1 MVIEHCPAS
10 SALGAVIS
18 GIDLAKPIN
27 SKMVDALKEI
37 WAENLVMIFRN
48 QSLSDDDLIRFSS
61 HFGEC
66 EKAPIGDSV
75 LGQNIPPEITVVS
88 NVKENGKT
96 IGFLGT
102 GELTWHTDM
111 SYIPEPADAS
121 GLYAI
126 EVANGPGGETS
137 FLNMFSAFETL
148 PSGLLD
154 KIKGRTANHDSS
166 YTSAGTLRT
175 GLPEVTDVRKAPGA
189 HHPLLRTHPVT
200 GRTALYLGRRP
211 NCYILNLPVSVSET
225 LLDEIWSHTTQKK
238 FVYQHRWAKGDFVFW
253 DNRCV
258 MHRREPFNSGERR
271 IMHRTQLKG
280 TAPYYCTS
288 QKT

>member
-10 SALGAVIS
+10 KALGAIIS
-18 GIDLAKPIN
+18 GIDLAKPI
-27 SKMVDALKEI
+27 KKETVDALKDI

-61 HFGEC
+61 YFGEC
-66 EKAPIGDSV
+66 EKAPIGDEV
-75 LGQNIPPEITVVS
+75 LAQDIPAEITVVS

-148 PSGLLD
+148 PMKLLA
-154 KIKGRTANHDSS
+154 KIKDRVANHDSS

-175 GLPEVTDVRKAPGA
+175 GLAEVTDVSKAPGA
-189 HHPLLRTHPVT
+189 RHRLLRTHPVT

-211 NCYILNLPVSVSET
+211 NSYILDLSVPDSESI
-225 LLDEIWSHTTQKK
+225 LDEVWSHTTQDK
-238 FVYQHRWAKGDFVFW
+238 FVYMHRWEKGDFVFW

-258 MHRREPFNSGERR
+258 MHRREPFDAGGRR

-280 TAPYYCTS
+280 AAPFYRA
-288 QKT
+288 

>member
-1 MVIEHCPAS
+1 MLIKHCPAS
-10 SALGAVIS
+10 KALGAVIS
-18 GIDLAKPIN
+18 GIDLAKPIDG
-27 SKMVDALKEI
+27 KTVGALKEI

-61 HFGEC
+61 YFGEC

-75 LGQNIPPEITVVS
+75 LGPNIPPEITVVS

-148 PSGLLD
+148 PPSLLA

-200 GRTALYLGRRP
+200 KRTALYLGRRP
-211 NCYILNLPVSVSET
+211 NSYILNLPVPESET
-225 LLDEIWSHTTQKK
+225 LLDEIWSHTTQEQ
-238 FVYQHRWAKGDFVFW
+238 FVSQHRWAKGDFVFW

-258 MHRREPFNSGERR
+258 MHRREPFDSGERR
-271 IMHRTQLKG
+271 IMPRTQLKG
-280 TAPYYCTS
+280 ASPYYHP
-288 QKT
+288 